1 MEPCLSYP
9 WTGVKVAELYEVK
22 EVRVKVGGTDV
33 LVVIG
38 LNLYFVLEVSKSL
51 THLKE
56 NVDW

>member
-1 MEPCLSYP
+1 
-9 WTGVKVAELYEVK
+9 
-22 EVRVKVGGTDV
+22 VRVKVGGTDV